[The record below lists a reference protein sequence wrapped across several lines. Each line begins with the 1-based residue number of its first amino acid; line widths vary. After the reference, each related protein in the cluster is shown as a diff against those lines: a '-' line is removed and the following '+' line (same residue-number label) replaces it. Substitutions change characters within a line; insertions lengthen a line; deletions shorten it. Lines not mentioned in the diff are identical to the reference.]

1 MYKRQVETHRVVHPG
16 VCRELDDAMRLY
28 HGLPDLLSRVAAA
41 EASRVPS
48 FLRGRG
54 VEDNLHVVYL
64 PRVGYAVRID
74 GRTLPPDIADELR
87 DFEFAFDDENAT
99 EGTYHAYYFTKARS
113 VTIPR
118 RSPYRRPRSRGA
130 RRASHWSPYDRVRDV
145 NVDP

>member
-1 MYKRQVETHRVVHPG
+1 

-74 GRTLPPDIADELR
+74 GSTLPPDIADELR

-99 EGTYHAYYFTKARS
+99 EGTYHAYYFTKARPGHHTGPHTTS
-113 VTIPR
+113 LAGCTPILKD
-118 RSPYRRPRSRGA
+118 YR
-130 RRASHWSPYDRVRDV
+130 
-145 NVDP
+145 